1 MNVFTDV
8 YTKSIELL
16 KVPSF
21 DPSWKTIEASLKTLL
36 DKDAPNASKGVVLN
50 EIRTHLK
57 KTGNSG
63 KSAAATAIADEIL
76 KAADVKSTG
85 YQERAA
91 LVKTMKHFYMV
102 QAKGGQTVWV
112 VDSPKAYAKW
122 AYDLMAGK
130 SQAELKVELQ
140 RDQEVFGTTN
150 RKLMSDSLQ
159 LARKWSADVQSNLAK
174 PNAKTKKV
182 IKRWFH
188 EDSATDD
195 EVNATAATLLTGFK
209 DIHKVCNSSAVI
221 FSDRPHLR
229 ASGEWDNV
237 YASVNELDV
246 MPVIYI
252 FQVFIKT
259 GKRNAFGNVP
269 KLWLCALTVV
279 HELTHKLVKTKDI
292 RYDDDGLKPGSS
304 FPSADALNN
313 ADSWAYFAADMV
325 GALSGGTIK
334 KVLV

>member
-8 YTKSIELL
+8 YEKAIELL
-16 KVPSF
+16 KTPSL
-21 DPSWKTIEASLKTLL
+21 DPSWKTMESNLKTLL
-36 DKDAPNASKGVVLN
+36 GEGAPNSSKGKVLN

-57 KTGNSG
+57 KVGAGG
-63 KSAAATAIADEIL
+63 KALAGAAIADEIL
-76 KAADVKSTG
+76 KASDVSSIG

-91 LVKTMKHFYMV
+91 LVKTMKHFYMA
-102 QAKGGQTVWV
+102 QAKGSQTVWV
-112 VDSPKAYAKW
+112 MDSPKGYAKW
-122 AYDLMAGK
+122 AFDVMAGRPQPEIK
-130 SQAELKVELQ
+130 TELQ
-140 RDQEVFGTTN
+140 KEEEVFGASN
-150 RKLMSDSLQ
+150 RKLMSEALQ
-159 LARKWSADVQSNLAK
+159 LARKWSADVQANVAK
-174 PNAKTKKV
+174 PSAKTRKL

-188 EDSATDD
+188 DDSASDD
-195 EVNATAATLLTGFK
+195 DVDATAATLLTGFK

-279 HELTHKLVKTKDI
+279 HELSHKLVKTTDI
-292 RYDDDGLKPGSS
+292 RYDDDGLKPGSA
-304 FPSADALNN
+304 FPPADALKN

-325 GALSGGTIK
+325 GALSSGTIK